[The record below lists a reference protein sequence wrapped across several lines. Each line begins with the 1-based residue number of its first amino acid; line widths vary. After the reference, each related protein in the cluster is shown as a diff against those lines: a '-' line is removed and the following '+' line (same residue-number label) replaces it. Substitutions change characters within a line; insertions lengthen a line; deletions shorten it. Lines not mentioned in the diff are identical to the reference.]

1 MAEKKEPV
9 EKKEPAEKK
18 ESAKKPAAKKETAA
32 KKEKSPFLLY
42 KGRPLVR
49 SGDTIYYG
57 KMNEKYVVM
66 LQILSKGE
74 KNGVTVAEKV
84 KVQVI
89 ATDPTLLPPANII
102 KTSDKVGLYNALD
115 LGAVWLERALA
126 GKLS

>member
-9 EKKEPAEKK
+9 EKKEP
-18 ESAKKPAAKKETAA
+18 AKKPAAKKETAA

-57 KMNEKYVVM
+57 KMNEEYVVM